1 MKLKDVTTPEIEES
15 IKVIDDMINEYSEK
29 IKNINKV
36 IDTEVETE
44 LDAEYR
50 KTFIQRRQAYA
61 NIINSYEVDK
71 KLLLKEL
78 DRRNKPAKKE
88 EHKSWFV
95 FVSIA

>member
-36 IDTEVETE
+36 IGTEVETE

-50 KTFIQRRQAYA
+50 KTFIQRRQAYV

-78 DRRNKPAKKE
+78 DRRNKPTKKE